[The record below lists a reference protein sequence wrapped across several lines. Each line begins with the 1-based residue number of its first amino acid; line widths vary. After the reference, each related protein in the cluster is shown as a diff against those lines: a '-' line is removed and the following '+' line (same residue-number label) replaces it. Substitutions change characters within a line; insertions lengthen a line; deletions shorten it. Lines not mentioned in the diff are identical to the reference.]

1 MQHGARHRA
10 GKQHV
15 LQQWGGGGELATET
29 ISRELKY
36 QR

>member
-15 LQQWGGGGELATET
+15 LQQWGGGELATET